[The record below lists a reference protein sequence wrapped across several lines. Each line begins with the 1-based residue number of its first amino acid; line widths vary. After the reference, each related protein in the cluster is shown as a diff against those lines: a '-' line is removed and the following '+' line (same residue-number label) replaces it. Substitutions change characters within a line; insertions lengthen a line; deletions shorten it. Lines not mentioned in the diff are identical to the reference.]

1 MLTLLAIVLVLA
13 ALWLFL
19 IWPNPGRRA
28 RMAAWQGRAF
38 AHRGLHDVKKGIV
51 ENTLPAFEA
60 ACEKGFGIE
69 LDIQFTRDM
78 RAVVFHDDD
87 LARLTG
93 DRRKVREVTLEA
105 LRAMP
110 LDGVRT
116 ARVPTLG
123 EALQQIDGRAPLLI
137 ELKNG
142 QANDRLCRALMEQL
156 RGYRGEYIV
165 ESFSPLIVRWFKKH
179 APDVPRGQLVCAAK
193 GYRGAVNRIGGFILS
208 NLLLN
213 VLGRPDF
220 VAYDVNAPKF
230 YAPRVQRLLFRTPM
244 AAWTV
249 RTTPVAA
256 LVEARGEMCIFEK
269 ITV

>member
-1 MLTLLAIVLVLA
+1 MATLAILCAFA

-19 IWPNPGRRA
+19 VWPNPGRG
-28 RMAAWQGRAF
+28 RMAAWRGRAF
-38 AHRGLHDVKKGIV
+38 AHRGLHDAKKGVV

-87 LARLTG
+87 LSRLTG
-93 DRRKVREVTLEA
+93 DGRKVCEVTLEE
-105 LRAMP
+105 LRALP
-110 LDGVRT
+110 LGGVRT
-116 ARVPTLG
+116 ARAPTLA

-142 QANDRLCRALMEQL
+142 SANERLCRALMEQL
-156 RGYRGEYIV
+156 RSYRGEYIV

-179 APDVPRGQLVCAAK
+179 APEIPRGQLVCAAK
-193 GYRGAVNRIGGFILS
+193 GYRGAVGKAGGFILS
-208 NLLLN
+208 NLLFN

-220 VAYDVNAPKF
+220 IAYDVNEPRF
-230 YAPRVQRLLFRTPM
+230 LAPRVQRALFKTPM

-249 RTTPVAA
+249 RTMPVAA
-256 LVEARGEMCIFEK
+256 LVETRGEMCIFEQ
-269 ITV
+269 IRP